1 MKACC
6 LPVEA
11 KRYHAYFSVAV
22 LCNVD
27 FGSAWM
33 ASFVIV
39 ELIPVDEPN
48 L

>member
-6 LPVEA
+6 LPVKA
-11 KRYHAYFSVAV
+11 KRHRTYLSVTV
-22 LCNVD
+22 LCNVN